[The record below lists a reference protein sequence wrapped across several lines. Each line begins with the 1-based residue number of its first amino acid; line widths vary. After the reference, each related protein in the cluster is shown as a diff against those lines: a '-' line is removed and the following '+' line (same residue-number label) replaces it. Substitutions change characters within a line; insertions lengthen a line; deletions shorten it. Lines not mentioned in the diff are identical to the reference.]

1 MSLRD
6 AVQSVVE
13 EMEQRASESATF
25 TAEDIRWFAKMLKI
39 SLRSSQ
45 GETAPI
51 PPQPILS
58 PETQHMIQVEK
69 ARAEMR
75 AKRNAEDAQGLEREG
90 GERMV
95 MCVGG
100 PADQT
105 MTLAPMQLVEGQ
117 SRTRVA
123 GAVYVYKGGQL
134 HFEG

>member
-25 TAEDIRWFAKMLKI
+25 TAEDIRWFVKMLKV

-45 GETAPI
+45 GETPPAP
-51 PPQPILS
+51 QQLLL
-58 PETQHMIQVEK
+58 PEMQHSLMVEK
-69 ARAEMR
+69 ARAEIR

-100 PADQT
+100 PADAT

-117 SRTRVA
+117 SRTKVA
-123 GAVYVYKGGQL
+123 GAVYVYKSGQL

>member
-25 TAEDIRWFAKMLKI
+25 TAEDVRWFAKMLKI
-39 SLRSSQ
+39 ALRSSQ
-45 GETAPI
+45 GETNPAS
-51 PPQPILS
+51 QPILS
-58 PETQHMIQVEK
+58 PETQHMLQVEK
-69 ARAEMR
+69 ARAEIR
-75 AKRNAEDAQGLEREG
+75 AKRNAEDAQGLEKEG
-90 GERMV
+90 GERMIL
-95 MCVGG
+95 CVGG
-100 PADQT
+100 PADAT

-123 GAVYVYKGGQL
+123 GGVYVYKGGQL

>member
-45 GETAPI
+45 GETTTA
-51 PPQPILS
+51 PQPILS
-58 PETQHMIQVEK
+58 PETQHMLMVEK

-100 PADQT
+100 PADAT
-105 MTLAPMQLVEGQ
+105 MTLAPMHLVEGQ
-117 SRTRVA
+117 SRTKIA

>member
-45 GETAPI
+45 GETAPS
-51 PPQPILS
+51 PQPILS
-58 PETQHMIQVEK
+58 PETQHMIMVEK

-75 AKRNAEDAQGLEREG
+75 AKRNAEDVQGLEREG
-90 GERMV
+90 GERMI

-100 PADQT
+100 PADTT
-105 MTLAPMQLVEGQ
+105 MALAPMHLVEGQ
-117 SRTRVA
+117 SRTKIA